1 MVFTGQVMISA
12 ISEIKGL
19 ALKRLSTPLFM
30 SSVESRNG
38 GQTNAMKSYKHK
50 KGVTLIELV
59 IVVAVISL
67 LATMVIG
74 IASRID
80 ERAKEKSLKNIFALL
95 DGALQEYYEY
105 TDKFPEQEEKNFA
118 NAATHSEY
126 LYGQLHSIPSSR
138 NVLEKISDSLFKNKL
153 GGSDTPLEIYD
164 PWGTAVDYRYTP
176 DENFPELISA
186 GPDKVFGTADDISS
200 R

>member
-1 MVFTGQVMISA
+1 MVFTEQVMISA
-12 ISEIKGL
+12 TSEIKGL
-19 ALKRLSTPLFM
+19 ALKRPSTPPSM
-30 SSVESRNG
+30 SSVEDRNG
-38 GQTNAMKSYKHK
+38 GQANAMKSHKHK
-50 KGVTLIELV
+50 KGVTFIELV

-80 ERAKEKSLKNIFALL
+80 KRTKEKSLKNIFALL
-95 DGALQEYYEY
+95 NGALQEYYQY
-105 TDKFPEQEEKNFA
+105 TDKFPEQDEKNFA

-126 LYGQLHSIPSSR
+126 LYGELHSIPGSR

-153 GGSDTPLEIYD
+153 GDSDNPPEIYD
-164 PWGTAVDYRYTP
+164 PWGTALDYRYTS

-186 GPDKVFGTADDISS
+186 GPDKVFDTADDVSS